1 MRVYHYDTDTLLFLN
16 QEEEVYFVKIEGD
29 GTERIGSFSDL
40 SSALWHMI
48 EYIRSI
54 ALRTIKERE
63 FKMVAKK
70 INTDDQPSKGSLLKL
85 LRGQKIHKVFYDTA
99 FLSMLT
105 HHNSKKKYDLI
116 LENKTN
122 FFLYD
127 EIAYIIKMHKKKVLE
142 GSSF

>member
-1 MRVYHYDTDTLLFLN
+1 MRVYHYDTDTLLLLH
-16 QEEEVYFVKIEGD
+16 QEEGLYFVKTDGD
-29 GTERIGSFSDL
+29 ERTNAFADL
-40 SSALWHMI
+40 CAALWNII
-48 EYIRSI
+48 EQIRNT
-54 ALRTIKERE
+54 ALTKVNDRVFRLATKRIDPKD
-63 FKMVAKK
+63 K
-70 INTDDQPSKGSLLKL
+70 PSMGSLLRL
-85 LRGQKIHKVFYDTA
+85 LKERNIHKVFYDTA